1 MWRLEI
7 SSPRGTPSRQFLQ
20 VITVDRAEAAPAP
33 SHVVQG
39 DGLRGAIGQ
48 VDGKRT
54 AVLFASSAAGG
65 AARLGGG
72 ADRLVVAGLTPGKHY
87 HVSID
92 RAAGC
97 NASIGSTEEARDPV
111 ATAGGYVSVIPTD
124 CEAR

>member
-1 MWRLEI
+1 VALREPTPSGEGSRRANTPWGPMWRLEI

-87 HVSID
+87 H
-92 RAAGC
+92 
-97 NASIGSTEEARDPV
+97 
-111 ATAGGYVSVIPTD
+111 
-124 CEAR
+124 